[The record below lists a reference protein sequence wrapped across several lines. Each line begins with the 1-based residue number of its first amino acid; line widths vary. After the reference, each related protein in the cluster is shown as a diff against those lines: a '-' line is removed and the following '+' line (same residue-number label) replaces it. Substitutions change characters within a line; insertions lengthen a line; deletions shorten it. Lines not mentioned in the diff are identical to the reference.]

1 MKKQYVIYTDES
13 HKKGKYF
20 SNFYGVAL
28 VNYAE
33 LAKISGEL
41 NAKKKEL
48 GLFQKIKWTNVTEQ
62 YLSKYLKLINYFF
75 EFVIPN
81 KIKIRLL

>member
-1 MKKQYVIYTDES
+1 MKKQYVIYADES
-13 HKKGKYF
+13 HRKGKYF
-20 SNFYGVAL
+20 SDFYRGAL

-33 LAKISGEL
+33 LEKISGEL

-48 GLFQKIKWTNVTEQ
+48 GLFQKVKWANVTEQ

-75 EFVIPN
+75 EIVIPN